1 MRCGVLCWGA
11 QSQRAF
17 PSHTMPNRLAH
28 EASPYLRQHADNPVD
43 WFAWGEEAFARAN
56 ERNVPIH
63 LSIGYAACHWC
74 HVMAHESFEDPQMAR
89 LMNER
94 FVNIKVDR
102 QERPDVDE
110 VYQNVVQ
117 MMGESGGWPLTVF
130 LTPRREPFF
139 AGTYFP
145 PTDRNGRP
153 GFERVLLALSEAWSR
168 QDGKLLLNVEQFRSG
183 FSELDRIVFAH
194 PREPRSDLPLA
205 AARAFAEHTDPV
217 YGGLRGAPKF
227 PNPSCL
233 DLMLRVYAR
242 VREPALLDAVRL
254 TLDRMRAGGIY
265 DHLGGGF
272 ARYSVDERWAVPH
285 FEKMLYDNGQL
296 VRLYADGY
304 RLTGDA
310 SWRLVLDETIEYA
323 LRDLAHPLGAFFAS
337 EDADSEGEEG
347 RFYVWTPE
355 QVVAVLGEQDGAFA
369 CRVLGVTAHG
379 NFEGG
384 RSVLHRA
391 VEPDAADEG
400 RFADARARLLAARGQ
415 RVRPGRDEN
424 VIASWNALMIEGLCA
439 AYQATGNERF
449 VAAARTAADFLN
461 ERMRMPDGGVYRVW
475 RDGVARVGGFLDDYA
490 ALANALVDLYECCF
504 EPAYLRRAGELA
516 DHILE
521 KFWDDGL
528 YFTASDAETLVHR
541 PRAPYDHAW
550 PSGTSSAV
558 FALLRLHELTAKAIY
573 RERAEHVLDQLAPAA
588 AGNAFGFSHLLAA
601 MELARQAP
609 PTIVFAGEPAQLR
622 PLVQAVHRAY
632 VPGRVLALARHVPAG
647 ADRLPVDGKAAAYVC
662 REQTCRAPVT
672 APADLLEELR
682 AA

>member
-1 MRCGVLCWGA
+1 
-11 QSQRAF
+11 
-17 PSHTMPNRLAH
+17 MPNSLAR
-28 EASPYLRQHADNPVD
+28 EASPYLRQHAGNPVD
-43 WFAWGEEAFARAN
+43 WFAWGEEAFAQAVQ
-56 ERNVPIH
+56 RNVPIH

-74 HVMAHESFEDPQMAR
+74 HVMAHESFEDPQTAH

-110 VYQNVVQ
+110 VYQKVVQ

-130 LTPRREPFF
+130 LTPQREPFF
-139 AGTYFP
+139 GGTYFP
-145 PTDRNGRP
+145 PQDRYGRP
-153 GFERVLLALSEAWSR
+153 GLSRVLVALSEAWSH
-168 QDGKLLLNVEQFRSG
+168 QDDKLLLNVDQFRRG
-183 FSELDRIVFAH
+183 FSELDRMVFGRAA
-194 PREPRSDLPLA
+194 EPRSDLPLA

-233 DLMLRVYAR
+233 DLMLRLNGRAH
-242 VREPALLDAVRL
+242 EPALLGAVRL

-304 RLTGDA
+304 RLTGDSA
-310 SWRLVLDETIEYA
+310 WRLVFEETIEYV

-355 QVVAVLGEQDGAFA
+355 QVVTALGAQDGAFA
-369 CRVLGVTAHG
+369 CRVLGITERG

-384 RSVLHRA
+384 SSVPHSAIEL
-391 VEPDAADEG
+391 DAAERA
-400 RFADARARLLAARGQ
+400 RFADVRARLLAARAA

-439 AYQATGNERF
+439 AYQACGSERF
-449 VAAARTAADFLN
+449 LAAARAAADFLN
-461 ERMRMPDGGVYRVW
+461 ERLRMSDAGVYRVW

-490 ALANALVDLYECCF
+490 VLANALVDLYESCF
-504 EPAYLRRAGELA
+504 DPAYLQRAVELA
-516 DHILE
+516 DRILE
-521 KFWDDGL
+521 KFWDEGL
-528 YFTASDAETLVHR
+528 YFTASDAEVLVHR

-558 FALLRLHELTAKAIY
+558 FALLRLHELTGKAIY
-573 RERAEHVLDQLAPAA
+573 RERAEHVLEQLAPAA

-601 MELARQAP
+601 MELAQQAP
-609 PTIVFAGEPAQLR
+609 PTILLAGEPPQLQ
-622 PLVQAVHRAY
+622 PLVHAVHRAY
-632 VPGRVLALARHVPAG
+632 IPGRALALAQHVPAG
-647 ADRLPVDGKAAAYVC
+647 AGRLPVDGRAAAYVC

-672 APADLLEELR
+672 SPADLLKEVR